1 MPENGEASPIPT
13 KSADAYL
20 TGTLKRSPSYSREY
34 GSFTIG
40 ELDGLAKAG
49 DRKAARML
57 SCEAGRSFTGK
68 DGKQAMSRA
77 IEEIRSCLR
86 RKEVRKALS
95 LVEAWRRR
103 RVIPLVCWS

>member
-57 SCEAGRSFTGK
+57 K
-68 DGKQAMSRA
+68 LVKQAAR
-77 IEEIRSCLR
+77 LR
-86 RKEVRKALS
+86 EKMGSK
-95 LVEAWRRR
+95 
-103 RVIPLVCWS
+103 P